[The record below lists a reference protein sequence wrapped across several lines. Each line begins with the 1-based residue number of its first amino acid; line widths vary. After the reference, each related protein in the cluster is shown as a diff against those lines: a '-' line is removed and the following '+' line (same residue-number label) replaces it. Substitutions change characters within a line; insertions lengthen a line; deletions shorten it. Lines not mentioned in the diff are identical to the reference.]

1 MEGPVSSL
9 VKKAGESIETN
20 ETQEE
25 ADKERKKIC
34 EANKGFYMNNFFN
47 SQYVLV
53 KSGAEKIILASDN
66 LYTYYNLDH
75 FKSNSLHTSEEAQPT
90 TCGIWLG
97 DEYILSFLFANRLQ
111 FQPTNSVPADE

>member
-34 EANKGFYMNNFFN
+34 EANKEF
-47 SQYVLV
+47 
-53 KSGAEKIILASDN
+53 
-66 LYTYYNLDH
+66 
-75 FKSNSLHTSEEAQPT
+75 
-90 TCGIWLG
+90 
-97 DEYILSFLFANRLQ
+97 
-111 FQPTNSVPADE
+111 